1 MAEAARNTQGLI
13 AGTDMPAQG
22 WVDRLLPAALRPY
35 AKLMRLDRPIGTW
48 LLLWPCWWSL
58 VWALERAPAN
68 GGEWLNLAW
77 LYVLFG
83 VGAVV
88 MRGAGC
94 TYNDIVDRD
103 FDAKVERTRTRP
115 IPSGQVSVRGAIAF
129 MALQL
134 LVGLAI
140 LLQLNW
146 FAVALGAASLLL
158 VFTYPLMKRITYWP
172 QFVLGLAFNWGALL
186 GWAAV
191 TGSLTWAPALL
202 YAGGIAW
209 TLGYDT
215 IYAHQ
220 DKEDDI
226 LVGVK
231 STALKLGAQSRRWIA
246 GFYIVAVAFFAAA
259 GFADGLGWPF
269 YAALA
274 LGALQLAWQVA
285 EGDLDD
291 AADCLV
297 KFKSNR
303 YFGWILAAGLFADL
317 LLRR

>member
-1 MAEAARNTQGLI
+1 MDAARNTQGLI
-13 AGTDMPAQG
+13 AGTDMPARG
-22 WVDRLLPAALRPY
+22 WVDRLLPASLRPY

-58 VWALERAPAN
+58 VWAVERAPGSAR
-68 GGEWLNLAW
+68 EWLYLAW
-77 LYVLFG
+77 LYALFG
-83 VGAVV
+83 IGAMV

-115 IPSGQVSVRGAIAF
+115 IPSGQVSVRAAGVF
-129 MALQL
+129 LGLQL
-134 LVGLAI
+134 MLGFVI

-146 FAVALGAASLLL
+146 FAVGLGAASLAL

-191 TGSLTWAPALL
+191 TGSLALAPVLL
-202 YAGGIAW
+202 YLAGIAW

-231 STALKLGAQSRRWIA
+231 STALKLGANTRPWLA
-246 GFYIVAVAFFAAA
+246 GFYTAAVALFAAA
-259 GFADGLGWPF
+259 GIADGLGWPF
-269 YAALA
+269 YVALA
-274 LGALQLAWQVA
+274 AGALQLAWQVA
-285 EGDLDD
+285 DLDLD
-291 AADCLV
+291 NAADCLV
-297 KFKSNR
+297 KFRSNR
-303 YFGWILAAGLFADL
+303 WFGWILVAGLFADL
-317 LLRR
+317 LLLRR

>member
-1 MAEAARNTQGLI
+1 MRGGGITPGAMADTGKAVATDI
-13 AGTDMPAQG
+13 PAGD
-22 WVDRLLPAALRPY
+22 WIDRRLPPRARPY
-35 AKLMRLDRPIGTW
+35 ARLARIDRPIGIW
-48 LLLWPCWWSL
+48 LLMFPCWWGT
-58 VWALERAPAN
+58 ALATPGWPDPR
-68 GGEWLNLAW
+68 LLA
-77 LYVLFG
+77 LFAI
-83 VGAVV
+83 GAAI

-94 TYNDIVDRD
+94 TLNDLADRD
-103 FDAKVERTRTRP
+103 FDARVARTAGRP
-115 IPSGQVSVRGAIAF
+115 IPSGAVSVRQAIAF
-129 MALQL
+129 MIALCLAGLFVL
-134 LVGLAI
+134 LQFNLFAVGL
-140 LLQLNW
+140 
-146 FAVALGAASLLL
+146 GASSLLL
-158 VFTYPLMKRITYWP
+158 VAVYPFAKRVTYWP
-172 QFVLGLAFNWGALL
+172 QAVLGLTFNWGALV

-191 TGSLTWAPALL
+191 RGDLGWPAVVL
-202 YAGGIAW
+202 YAAGLLW
-209 TLGYDT
+209 TLGYDS

-269 YAALA
+269 HAALA

>member
-58 VWALERAPAN
+58 VWALDRAPAS
-68 GGEWLNLAW
+68 GREWLHLAW

-115 IPSGQVSVRGAIAF
+115 IPSGQVSVKQAIAF
-129 MALQL
+129 IVLQL
-134 LVGLAI
+134 AVGLAI

-146 FAVALGAASLLL
+146 LAVALGAASLLL
-158 VFTYPLMKRITYWP
+158 VFTYPLMKRVTYWP

-191 TGSLTWAPALL
+191 TGALAWAPALL

-246 GFYIVAVAFFAAA
+246 GFYIAAVAFFAAA
-259 GFADGLGWPF
+259 GVADGRDWPF
-269 YAALA
+269 FTALA

-285 EGDLDD
+285 DGDLDD

-303 YFGWILAAGLFADL
+303 YFGWILVAGLFADL